1 MQMKLENLK
10 LKVAAAVVAG
20 MAAAVAFAQGRD
32 TFVHQQAYAEMQR
45 VSGQVDVLQNNFD
58 DLQRRVSAVEK
69 GNNAQGLRQEIEAL
83 KASIAELRRQI
94 QSQREEIVKDLAG
107 RIKTIQAAQ
116 TPPAPQPQQKRVVVG
131 PHREYEVKAGD
142 TLSLIAEA
150 FGTTVS
156 KIKEMNGLKGDMLR
170 IGQKIMVPQ

>member
-1 MQMKLENLK
+1 MRIRI
-10 LKVAAAVVAG
+10 VATAAAG
-20 MAAAVAFAQGRD
+20 MAALTALSQGRES
-32 TFVHQQAYAEMQR
+32 FVQQQAYAEMQR

-58 DLQRRVSAVEK
+58 DLHRRVSSIER
-69 GNNAQGLRQEIEAL
+69 GNGTQELKQEIEAL
-83 KASIAELRRQI
+83 KASVAELRRQL
-94 QSQREEIVKDLAG
+94 QSQREAIVKDLTG

-116 TPPAPQPQQKRVVVG
+116 TPPPPPKETPKKVVVG

-156 KIKEMNGLKGDMLR
+156 KIKEMNGLKSDMLR

>member
-1 MQMKLENLK
+1 MKIMVMATAGL
-10 LKVAAAVVAG
+10 AATL
-20 MAAAVAFAQGRD
+20 AFAQGQGREA
-32 TFVHQQAYAEMQR
+32 FVQQQAYAEMQR
-45 VSGQVDVLQNNFD
+45 VSGQIDVLQNNFEE
-58 DLQRRVSAVEK
+58 LHRRVGLLEK
-69 GNNAQGLRQEIEAL
+69 GGNTQALQQEIEAL
-83 KASIAELRRQI
+83 KASVAELRRQL
-94 QSQREEIVKDLAG
+94 QSQREGIVKDVTG

-116 TPPAPQPQQKRVVVG
+116 TPPSKETPKKVVVG

-156 KIKEMNGLKGDMLR
+156 KIKEMNGLKSDMLR

>member
-1 MQMKLENLK
+1 MKTM
-10 LKVAAAVVAG
+10 V
-20 MAAAVAFAQGRD
+20 MAAAGFAATLAFAQGQGRD
-32 TFVHQQAYAEMQR
+32 AFVQQQAYAEMQR

-58 DLQRRVSAVEK
+58 ELHRRVGALEK
-69 GNNAQGLRQEIEAL
+69 GGNTQDLRQEIDAL
-83 KASIAELRRQI
+83 KASVAELRRQL
-94 QSQREEIVKDLAG
+94 QSQRDGIVKDLAG

-116 TPPAPQPQQKRVVVG
+116 AAAPQPKPPRQKVVVG

-156 KIKEMNGLKGDMLR
+156 KIKEMNGLKSDILR
-170 IGQKIMVPQ
+170 IGQTLMLPQ

>member
-1 MQMKLENLK
+1 MKIK
-10 LKVAAAVVAG
+10 TVAVVAAG
-20 MAAAVAFAQGRD
+20 MAAMTALSQGRD
-32 TFVHQQAYAEMQR
+32 SFVQQQAYAEMQR

-58 DLQRRVSAVEK
+58 DLQRRVAALER
-69 GNNAQGLRQEIEAL
+69 GNGTQDLRQEIEAL
-83 KASIAELRRQI
+83 KASVAELRRQL
-94 QSQREEIVKDLAG
+94 QSQREAIVKDLTG

-116 TPPAPQPQQKRVVVG
+116 TPPPAPKETPKKVVVG

-156 KIKEMNGLKGDMLR
+156 KIKEMNGLKSDMLR

>member
-1 MQMKLENLK
+1 MRTKT
-10 LKVAAAVVAG
+10 VAVVVAG
-20 MAAAVAFAQGRD
+20 MAAMTALSQGHDAFVQ
-32 TFVHQQAYAEMQR
+32 QQAYAEMQR

-58 DLQRRVSAVEK
+58 DLQRRVA
-69 GNNAQGLRQEIEAL
+69 GLERGSGTQDLKQEIEAL
-83 KASIAELRRQI
+83 KASVAELRRQL
-94 QSQREEIVKDLAG
+94 QSQRETIVKDLTG

-116 TPPAPQPQQKRVVVG
+116 TPPPPKETPKKVVVG

-156 KIKEMNGLKGDMLR
+156 KIKEMNGLKSDMLR